1 MVTRA
6 FLGLGPHG
14 FHRVS
19 YGEWGE
25 PASPRVAVCVHG
37 LTRTGRDFD
46 DLARELAGAGRY
58 RVACPDLPGRGESA
72 WLPRP
77 EGYAYPVYLSD
88 LAALLA
94 RLGAEEV
101 DWIGTSLGG
110 LLGLMLAAQPGSPIR
125 RLVLN
130 DVGPF
135 LPKAALERIGVYV
148 GADPRFESLDA
159 LEAYLRQVHAS
170 FGALTGEQ
178 WRRLAEKS
186 ARRLPDGAWALHYD
200 PAIGKAF
207 RAAPPQDVDL
217 WALWDAVRCP
227 VLVLRGAE
235 SDVLLR
241 ETAEEMARRGPRARL
256 VEFPGVGHAP
266 ALLAPEQ
273 IGAVRDWLLGDG
285 ERET

>member
-14 FHRVS
+14 FHRVA
-19 YGEWGE
+19 YHEWGE

-37 LTRTGRDFD
+37 LTRTGQDFD
-46 DLARELAGAGRY
+46 DLAGALAGVAGY

-77 EGYAYPVYLSD
+77 EDYAYPVYLSD
-88 LAALLA
+88 LTALLA
-94 RLGAEEV
+94 RLDAEAV
-101 DWIGTSLGG
+101 DWVGTSLGG

-135 LPKAALERIGVYV
+135 LPKAALERIGAYV
-148 GADPRFESLDA
+148 GTDPRFESLGA
-159 LEAYLRQVHAS
+159 LEAYLRHVHAP
-170 FGALTGEQ
+170 FGPLTDEQ

-200 PAIGKAF
+200 PAIGAAV
-207 RAAPPQDVDL
+207 RAVPPQDVDL
-217 WALWDAVRCP
+217 WTLWDAVRCP

-256 VEFPGVGHAP
+256 VELPGVGHAP
-266 ALLAPEQ
+266 ALLAPDQ
-273 IGAVRDWLLGDG
+273 IGVVREWLVG
-285 ERET
+285 EG